1 MTVLSRS
8 GGALAFPSGAAGV
21 PPAPIRRK
29 RPFVERRSVGIIA
42 PLVAVAALLG
52 LWELSGLFINRQLI
66 SSPQEVA
73 VDFVRQFTSGPA
85 TPALEISLREL
96 YIGIAI
102 GIAAGVLVGL
112 VIGRY
117 RFLDAVFSPYINA
130 ANATPLNVLIPL
142 LIVWV
147 GVSTNARVLF
157 IILISFFPVLLNTA
171 GGLRNVSK
179 GYVEVGRMLGLSE
192 HQLMRKV
199 ILPGAAP
206 YIFAGIRVGVA
217 LGVIGMIVG
226 EIEVSNV
233 GLGYFIN
240 FYGNG
245 FQTGKLLALIVL
257 AALIGVVNV
266 LIVRGIQMRWF
277 KWISAAR

>member
-1 MTVLSRS
+1 VTTLTEGRPA
-8 GGALAFPSGAAGV
+8 GAPVATGL
-21 PPAPIRRK
+21 RR
-29 RPFVERRSVGIIA
+29 RPFTEWRSTRVLA
-42 PLVAVAALLG
+42 PLVAVGVLFG
-52 LWELSGLFINRQLI
+52 LWELAGLFVNTELI
-66 SSPQEVA
+66 SSPQQVA

-85 TPALEISLREL
+85 LPALELSLREL
-96 YIGIAI
+96 YVGIAI
-102 GIAAGVLVGL
+102 GISAGIVIGL

-117 RFLDAVFSPYINA
+117 RLLDAILGPYINA

-142 LIVWV
+142 LLVWV
-147 GVSTNARVLF
+147 GIGTEARVLF

-179 GYVEVGRMLGLSE
+179 GYVEVGRMLGLNE
-192 HQLMRKV
+192 HQMMRKV
-199 ILPGAAP
+199 ILPASMP
-206 YIFAGIRVGVA
+206 YIFAGVRVGVA

-245 FQTGKLLALIVL
+245 FRTGQLLALIFL
-257 AALIGVVNV
+257 AALIGVINV
-266 LIVRGIQMRWF
+266 LIIRGVQARWF
-277 KWISAAR
+277 RWISAAR

>member
-1 MTVLSRS
+1 MTALSTPAGLR
-8 GGALAFPSGAAGV
+8 AQPDVAVPTVKRRVPLA
-21 PPAPIRRK
+21 
-29 RPFVERRSVGIIA
+29 ERRLAGIVA
-42 PLVAVAALLG
+42 PLVAVAILLG

-66 SSPQEVA
+66 SSPQQVGI
-73 VDFVRQFTSGPA
+73 DFVRQFTAGPA
-85 TPALEISLREL
+85 TAALELSLREL
-96 YIGIAI
+96 YIGLVI
-102 GIAAGVLVGL
+102 GMGAGLLLGL
-112 VIGRY
+112 IIGRY
-117 RFLDAVFSPYINA
+117 RILDAVFSPFINA

-147 GVSTNARVLF
+147 GISVQARVLF
-157 IILISFFPVLLNTA
+157 IVLISFFPVLLNTA

-179 GYVEVGRMLGLSE
+179 GYVEVGRMMGLNE

-199 ILPGAAP
+199 ILPGAMP

-226 EIEVSNV
+226 EMEVSNV

-240 FYGNG
+240 FYGQG
-245 FQTGKLLALIVL
+245 FQTGQLLALIVL

-266 LIVRGIQMRWF
+266 LVVRGIQARWF
-277 KWISAAR
+277 RWIGAAR